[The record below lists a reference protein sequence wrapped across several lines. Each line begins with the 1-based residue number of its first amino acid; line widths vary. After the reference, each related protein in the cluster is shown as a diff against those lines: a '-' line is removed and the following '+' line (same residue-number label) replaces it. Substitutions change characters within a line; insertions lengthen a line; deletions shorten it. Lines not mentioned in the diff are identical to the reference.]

1 MDETT
6 LDAQPPVTYSDF
18 YVTFRSRTPCEKAAI
33 IWRMPKG
40 SVLVAESGKT
50 DARDD
55 RLPLLYDPIA

>member
-33 IWRMPKG
+33 IWRMP
-40 SVLVAESGKT
+40 SPPLVMVPQDG
-50 DARDD
+50 
-55 RLPLLYDPIA
+55 